1 MGWITLYVPEIEKRW
16 SRFAAQ
22 AGASWRVDKTYVKI
36 RGQVDLSFTD
46 LQQGKT
52 VDFLLCAKR
61 DVATAKAFLRQAFHH
76 QRWSRHKITL
86 DGY

>member
-36 RGQVDLSFTD
+36 RG
-46 LQQGKT
+46 
-52 VDFLLCAKR
+52 
-61 DVATAKAFLRQAFHH
+61 
-76 QRWSRHKITL
+76 RWT
-86 DGY
+86 